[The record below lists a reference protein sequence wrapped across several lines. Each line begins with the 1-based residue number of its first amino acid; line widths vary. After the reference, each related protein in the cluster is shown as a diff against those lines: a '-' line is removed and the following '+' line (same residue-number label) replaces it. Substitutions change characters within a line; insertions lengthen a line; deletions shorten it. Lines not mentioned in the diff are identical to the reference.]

1 MDLLAVALPRAWII
15 AGWVCLLPMLAWAA
29 RVAPWSRFAEGER
42 VNVWCG
48 GIFCLVALWSVQAT
62 VGAGFTFHL
71 LGVAAF
77 ALMVGAPLALL
88 GGALAIAALLA
99 VHGGNWENAGIAFVT
114 MAVVPVAVITG
125 VLRLAERL
133 LPPNFFVYVF
143 VGTFFGAWLAYGA
156 AALAALTVL
165 ALTAEPGAR
174 VFTEYAP
181 YFLYLGFGDA
191 TLTGMVLTLAVV
203 YRPRW
208 VSTFDDRRYLDGR

>member
-1 MDLLAVALPRAWII
+1 MCVLPT
-15 AGWVCLLPMLAWAA
+15 LAWAA
-29 RVAPWSRFAEGER
+29 RAAPWPRFAESGQ
-42 VNVWCG
+42 VHVWFG
-48 GIFCLVALWSVQAT
+48 GMFCLVALWSLQAT

-88 GGALAIAALLA
+88 GVALAVAVLLA
-99 VHGGNWENAGIAFVT
+99 VHGGDWGNAGIALMT
-114 MAVVPVAVITG
+114 MGVLPVAVTMG
-125 VLRLAERL
+125 VLRLAEQF

-156 AALAALTVL
+156 AALAALTIL
-165 ALTAEPGAR
+165 ALAAEPGTR
-174 VFTEYAP
+174 VFGEYAP

-203 YRPRW
+203 YRPHW